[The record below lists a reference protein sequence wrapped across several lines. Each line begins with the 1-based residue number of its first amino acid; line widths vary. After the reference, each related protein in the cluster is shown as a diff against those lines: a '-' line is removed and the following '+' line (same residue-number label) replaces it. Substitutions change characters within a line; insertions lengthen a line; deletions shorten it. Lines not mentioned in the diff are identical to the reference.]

1 MLFLSHIALFFPGQ
15 HFLDKMS
22 YVGVESSC
30 CGLQVTLTNDTAL
43 PSSHVKFNLLIKVLL
58 KSQPTQGGLGK
69 RAALLQTG
77 SDGQAHGRSLFPL
90 CPCSVSERQKASA
103 SL

>member
-1 MLFLSHIALFFPGQ
+1 MLFLSHIALFFPWQ

-30 CGLQVTLTNDTAL
+30 CDLQVTLTNDTAL

-69 RAALLQTG
+69 RAALLQTERWT
-77 SDGQAHGRSLFPL
+77 SSWPSLVSFVSLL
-90 CPCSVSERQKASA
+90 C
-103 SL
+103 L

>member
-1 MLFLSHIALFFPGQ
+1 MCQWQ

-30 CGLQVTLTNDTAL
+30 CDLQVTLTNDTAL

-58 KSQPTQGGLGK
+58 KNQPTQGGLGK
-69 RAALLQTG
+69 RAVLLQTG
-77 SDGQAHGRSLFPL
+77 SDGQAHGRALFPL
-90 CPCSVSERQKASA
+90 CACSGSERQKAST